1 MSFFML
7 RYLQQCFNG
16 SLLQGPLTCIITILI
31 CSHIYSPYFPQIC
44 PMVFTSES
52 TTSAKEHFGQS
63 LALLPSARAHFGR
76 GTCLA
81 ALRRREEALEELS
94 EAVAM
99 CPTMVGAIINLA
111 GLVGLTRGEG
121 LPSQQCQPRINKP
134 LGCLIGGYHF
144 SSHLVLFGSI
154 WGNHHS

>member
-1 MSFFML
+1 
-7 RYLQQCFNG
+7 
-16 SLLQGPLTCIITILI
+16 
-31 CSHIYSPYFPQIC
+31 
-44 PMVFTSES
+44 
-52 TTSAKEHFGQS
+52 
-63 LALLPSARAHFGR
+63 
-76 GTCLA
+76 
-81 ALRRREEALEELS
+81 LEELS

-111 GLVGLTRGEG
+111 GLVGRGEG
-121 LPSQQCQPRINKP
+121 LPSQCQARINKA

>member
-1 MSFFML
+1 MFLSH
-7 RYLQQCFNG
+7 RSPSKYL
-16 SLLQGPLTCIITILI
+16 LEILENADVI
-31 CSHIYSPYFPQIC
+31 FQASVSPAMFQWVAATRTPDMHNKHLNMFPYIYSPYFPQIC
-44 PMVFTSES
+44 PMFFTSES

-63 LALLPSARAHFGR
+63 LALLASARAHFGR

-111 GLVGLTRGEG
+111 GLVGRGEG
-121 LPSQQCQPRINKP
+121 LPSQCQARINKAQTA
-134 LGCLIGGYHF
+134 
-144 SSHLVLFGSI
+144 V
-154 WGNHHS
+154 